1 MKESFTPF
9 QKGNKHAR
17 NSHNE
22 QFLKQPCIVKF
33 KRSFEMI
40 DTTAVCWE
48 AISCLSGRAKGC
60 GNVCKKVFGKSE
72 VVEEEPFDGH
82 FHFSKF

>member
-1 MKESFTPF
+1 
-9 QKGNKHAR
+9 
-17 NSHNE
+17 
-22 QFLKQPCIVKF
+22 
-33 KRSFEMI
+33 MI